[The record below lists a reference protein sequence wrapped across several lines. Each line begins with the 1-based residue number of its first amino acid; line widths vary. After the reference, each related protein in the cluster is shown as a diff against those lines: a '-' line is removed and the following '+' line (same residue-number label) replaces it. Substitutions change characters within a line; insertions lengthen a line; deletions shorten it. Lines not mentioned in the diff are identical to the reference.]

1 MHVKTYL
8 GRRTQDILTQIKEEL
23 GPDAI
28 ILSNRSVR
36 KDGERYYE
44 VTAGVERHLPAPD
57 TAPAAGA
64 SKSTAK
70 AAYATARNDGDFD
83 DFLLPGARAGSKSPQ
98 KRQGASLLGGHGNHG
113 GQGSTTGLPNLPGL
127 GSQGSHASAGRRKS
141 DYNAD
146 SSIFDSP
153 SVKELASQWV
163 NDSHILD
170 SEAGNSQNPVGWAQW
185 HKEWSQIKDH
195 LFALMKPSIQMER
208 LSPRQRVA
216 LEYLQREGVSDM
228 VVLELYRKLLA
239 SPGDSVLQSLSDI
252 VPVQPWGDDIWP
264 QRLHCFAGPYGAG
277 KTTTA
282 LRMALQLR
290 NQNPECRIAFINADC
305 LRGNGRLVLRHWAEL
320 SDFAYVEAQDNVS
333 MKKALV
339 VHATADKIFVD
350 LPSVSTENTLQ
361 ELYARLGLRSDMAGS
376 KATHCV
382 LSPSYDGQ
390 QLVNFLKRYAPDSAG
405 SIVWGKLDEAINF
418 GSIVNVAAS
427 CRLPVSALS
436 YGAELRDTLSVAS
449 PSLLWRLIFKRQ
461 LPSAVHTAP
470 I

>member
-1 MHVKTYL
+1 MHVKTYI
-8 GRRTQDILTQIKEEL
+8 GRRTQDILVQIKDEL

-28 ILSNRSVR
+28 ILSNRSLR

-44 VTAGVERHLPAPD
+44 VTAGVERQLLP
-57 TAPAAGA
+57 TEVAPAAGA
-64 SKSTAK
+64 SRSMAK
-70 AAYATARNDGDFD
+70 AAYATAHIDKELEDVIIPTVRPDSRSE
-83 DFLLPGARAGSKSPQ
+83 P
-98 KRQGASLLGGHGNHG
+98 KRRHSQ
-113 GQGSTTGLPNLPGL
+113 STNEEHFFE
-127 GSQGSHASAGRRKS
+127 SQ
-141 DYNAD
+141 
-146 SSIFDSP
+146 
-153 SVKELASQWV
+153 SVKDLASKWV
-163 NDSHILD
+163 NESHVLD
-170 SEAGNSQNPVGWAQW
+170 SEAPSSQNPVGWAQW

-228 VVLELYRKLLA
+228 VVLELYRKLL
-239 SPGDSVLQSLSDI
+239 SSSGDSVLQSLSEI
-252 VPVQPWGDDIWP
+252 VPVQPWGEDVWA
-264 QRLHCFAGPYGAG
+264 QRLHCFTGPYGAG

-290 NQNPECRIAFINADC
+290 SQNPNCRIAFINTDC

-320 SDFAYVEAQDNVS
+320 SDFAYVEAQDIVS

-339 VHATADKIFVD
+339 THATADKIFVD
-350 LPSVSTENTLQ
+350 LPSVATGNSLQ
-361 ELYARLGLRSDMAGS
+361 ELYIKFGIRSDMAGS

-390 QLVNFLKRYAPDSAG
+390 QLMNFIARYAPDGPG
-405 SIVWGKLDEAINF
+405 SIVWGKLDEAVNF

-461 LPSAVHTAP
+461 LPTTAQAAMP
-470 I
+470 